1 MNTATAR
8 AHANIALVKYWGKR
22 DTALNLP
29 AVSSLSLTL
38 DRFWTETT
46 VTPAEADGVYIAG
59 EPAAPKFAAR
69 ALSFVDELLPG
80 RDPVRIDTHN
90 SFPTG
95 AGLAS
100 SASGFAALTLAA
112 AHAGGLDLST
122 EALSAWARRGSGSA
136 CRSLWGGFVTWR
148 KGEADDGSDS
158 HGTPLAGPEHW
169 DLRMLVAVVASG
181 PKPIGSTAAME
192 RTRDTSP
199 YYGEWLATSEA
210 DVDEAEAA
218 VRARDLPRLGE
229 VMESSTFKM
238 HATMHTARPMVNYWQ
253 PGTLA
258 CIHAVHALR
267 EQGVGAWLTMDAG
280 PNVKVLCA
288 PGDADRV
295 AAALAPHVERVERL
309 GPGPAPT
316 LS

>member
-1 MNTATAR
+1 MKSATAR

-46 VTPAEADGVYIAG
+46 VSPDDVDGVWIGDA
-59 EPAAPKFAAR
+59 PATGSFSAR
-69 ALSFVDELLPG
+69 TLTFLDRLLPG
-80 RDPVRIDTHN
+80 RPPVRVETHN

-112 AHAGGLDLST
+112 ASAGGLDLPMTDLST
-122 EALSAWARRGSGSA
+122 WARQGSGSA

-148 KGEADDGSDS
+148 MGKEADGSDS
-158 HGTPLAGPEHW
+158 HGTPLAPADHW
-169 DLRMLVAVVASG
+169 DLRMLVAVVAAG

-199 YYGEWLATSEA
+199 YYPAWLATAEA

-218 VRARDLPRLGE
+218 VLARDLPRLGE

-253 PGTLA
+253 PATLA
-258 CIHAVHALR
+258 CIQAVHVLR
-267 EQGVGAWLTMDAG
+267 AGGVGAWLTMDAG
-280 PNVKVLCA
+280 PNVKVLCDASDATKVEAALRQHVDRVECLA
-288 PGDADRV
+288 PGPDATV
-295 AAALAPHVERVERL
+295 A
-309 GPGPAPT
+309 
-316 LS
+316 